1 MQSDRLNSLEK
12 RAAVSLS
19 LIFSMRMLGL
29 FMLMPILAIY
39 GEELSGVSPL
49 WIGLAIGAYGL
60 TQALFQIPM
69 GWLSDRFGRR
79 RIIVLGLVIFAIGSL
94 IAAFSTSIEMVTVGR
109 AIQGLGAIASAVL
122 ALASDVTREEQR
134 PKVMAVIGMCI
145 GLSFALAL
153 ILGPMI
159 AKSYGLQG
167 VFLVTAAMAVAG
179 IVIVLTIVPVAYT
192 RARSSEVTASKS
204 QLKQLLGD
212 VQLLRLDAGVLILH
226 MMMTSIFVAMP
237 VLLTSAGI
245 GVDSHWQ
252 VYLPV
257 LLLSFVFMVPMI
269 IVAAKKSIEKTM
281 FINAIGMLIVAFV
294 LAALGTEIWLLVT
307 SLFIFFVGFN
317 FLEASLPAH
326 VSRLAP
332 AGQKGSAMGIYSS
345 SQFIGAFL
353 GGISGGYIAQTF
365 GFSYLFAANAI
376 LAVLWLVISLGMVI
390 PKSSKRVSVALE
402 PNTVHE
408 YERLIE
414 AVSQCEGVME
424 ATFVQDE
431 YRIYLKVEKHHYDKD
446 KVGQLISEFS

>member
-1 MQSDRLNSLEK
+1 
-12 RAAVSLS
+12 
-19 LIFSMRMLGL
+19 
-29 FMLMPILAIY
+29 
-39 GEELSGVSPL
+39 
-49 WIGLAIGAYGL
+49 
-60 TQALFQIPM
+60 
-69 GWLSDRFGRR
+69 
-79 RIIVLGLVIFAIGSL
+79 
-94 IAAFSTSIEMVTVGR
+94 
-109 AIQGLGAIASAVL
+109 
-122 ALASDVTREEQR
+122 
-134 PKVMAVIGMCI
+134 
-145 GLSFALAL
+145 
-153 ILGPMI
+153 
-159 AKSYGLQG
+159 
-167 VFLVTAAMAVAG
+167 
-179 IVIVLTIVPVAYT
+179 
-192 RARSSEVTASKS
+192 
-204 QLKQLLGD
+204 
-212 VQLLRLDAGVLILH
+212 
-226 MMMTSIFVAMP
+226 
-237 VLLTSAGI
+237 
-245 GVDSHWQ
+245 
-252 VYLPV
+252 
-257 LLLSFVFMVPMI
+257 
-269 IVAAKKSIEKTM
+269 M
-281 FINAIGMLIVAFV
+281 FINAIGMLVVAFV

-365 GFSYLFAANAI
+365 GFSYLFAANTI

>member
-1 MQSDRLNSLEK
+1 
-12 RAAVSLS
+12 
-19 LIFSMRMLGL
+19 
-29 FMLMPILAIY
+29 MLMPILAIY

-281 FINAIGMLIVAFV
+281 FINAIGMLVVAFV

-365 GFSYLFAANAI
+365 GFSYLFAANTI